1 MKSKKGELTTN
12 ELLEIILVAAGI
24 VLLAVFFY
32 SLVSPMWDKGDETS
46 KAYLE
51 SLMSQIETA
60 DDGGV
65 GEFFIWPIESNEGDP
80 VGYYLVYFGDKLS
93 ISFAEERSFV
103 SGGDNKNYVC
113 ICSSSEEVEICNA
126 CKDLKFP
133 VILSG
138 ESYIGKGEKIAITKM
153 EDYYEFKRV

>member
-12 ELLEIILVAAGI
+12 ELLEIILVVAGI

-65 GEFFIWPIESNEGDP
+65 GQDRAAPARWDQ
-80 VGYYLVYFGDKLS
+80 
-93 ISFAEERSFV
+93 ISHQPPGPELQHLR
-103 SGGDNKNYVC
+103 
-113 ICSSSEEVEICNA
+113 
-126 CKDLKFP
+126 
-133 VILSG
+133 
-138 ESYIGKGEKIAITKM
+138 
-153 EDYYEFKRV
+153 